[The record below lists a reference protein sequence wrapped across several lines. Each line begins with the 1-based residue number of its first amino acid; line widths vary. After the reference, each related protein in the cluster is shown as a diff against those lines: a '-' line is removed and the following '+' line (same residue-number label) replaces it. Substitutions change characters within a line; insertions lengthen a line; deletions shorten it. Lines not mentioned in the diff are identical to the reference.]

1 MSAKTDR
8 DDEEMGIGAKL
19 TLGIFLWKMTKGV
32 VKLGAMAGAA
42 VLGWRLVSR
51 MFDKTGTTAGATGSE
66 TPAIA

>member
-1 MSAKTDR
+1 MPKRSEN
-8 DDEEMGIGAKL
+8 DDEMGIGAKF
-19 TLGIFLWKMTKGV
+19 TLGLVLWKVVKGV

-51 MFDKTGTTAGATGSE
+51 MFDQRDSAAETE

>member
-1 MSAKTDR
+1 MGTKTDHR

-19 TLGIFLWKMTKGV
+19 TLGVFLWKMTKGV

-51 MFDKTGTTAGATGSE
+51 MFDKTGSMESE